1 MQVLAVLVA
10 LLAGCGSS
18 DETGGEDG
26 AVVASARDGDTLLLV
41 DGRRV
46 RLVQVDAPELGAGEC
61 YGRRAFA
68 ELASLVPPGSR
79 VELDRDP
86 ALDDSDRFGRLLRY
100 VRLNGELVN
109 LELVRRGAA
118 APYFFGGERGRHAQ
132 ALLAAAEGA
141 RVAGRGLWG
150 ACPSARL
157 LPERSVSTG
166 GALP

>member
-1 MQVLAVLVA
+1 MQVLAVFVA
-10 LLAGCGSS
+10 VLAGCGSS
-18 DETGGEDG
+18 NGTAGEGG

-46 RLVQVDAPELGAGEC
+46 RLVQVDAPELGEGEC
-61 YGRRAFA
+61 YGRRAFV

-86 ALDDSDRFGRLLRY
+86 TLDDADRFGRLLRY
-100 VRLNGELVN
+100 VRLNGKLVN

-132 ALLAAAEGA
+132 VLLAAAEEA
-141 RVAGRGLWG
+141 RAAGRGLWG
-150 ACPSARL
+150 VCPSARL

-166 GALP
+166 GGLP